1 MAVRAPKNAISRYQA
16 AEAGS
21 TLSTE
26 IAAEKAAALGR
37 SAQRMR
43 DALKAYR
50 DAGDAED
57 TEEARD
63 RAAEAVYGFLI
74 QRELRG
80 LRDREAVIR
89 DYSIPSEILAR
100 LGATAKRL

>member
-1 MAVRAPKNAISRYQA
+1 MAVRAPRTAISRYQA

-21 TLSTE
+21 PLSTE

-37 SAQRMR
+37 SAQRMS
-43 DALKAYR
+43 DALKAYWQ
-50 DAGDAED
+50 AED
-57 TEEARD
+57 AADADEALD

-74 QRELRG
+74 QRELLG
-80 LRDREAVIR
+80 LRDRETVIR
-89 DYSIPSEILAR
+89 DYSIPAEVLAR